1 MKKGLKIGAAS
12 LAALL
17 VFGGVT
23 GCGKKDKLPELPAAR
38 LSETKDGSVC
48 LSNDYSNECSGV
60 NVHNL
65 YEYLG
70 RSDVKYI
77 DLRRYSEEVLKTGTL
92 KGFEHIDFFGD
103 IYNSTTA
110 EGTQLFNSDYTPK
123 YTNSVALL
131 EQLFP
136 KNQILFLSC
145 ASGGRVVHM
154 MKILERYGWDMS
166 KVYNVGGYNNYIKDA
181 NYDNYKNY
189 LVELGS
195 TVVTYKEGTYTE
207 TVGTATYTA
216 NVKVVV
222 DAQGKIENV
231 YIVGDKEFTG
241 TAGGEWTPET
251 WLKTKYTF
259 LNGLKGKTLAD
270 INTMLGT
277 TNTASGS
284 DVATGAS
291 LSSNRVL
298 KAVKDA
304 LSK

>member
-38 LSETKDGSVC
+38 LAETTDGSAC
-48 LSNDYSNECSGV
+48 LSNDYSNSCSGI
-60 NVHNL
+60 NTHNL
-65 YEYLG
+65 YQYLG
-70 RSDVKYI
+70 RSDVKYV
-77 DLRRYSEEVLKTGTL
+77 DLRGYKETLSAGGAL
-92 KGFEHIDFFGD
+92 KGFEHIEFFED
-103 IYNSTTA
+103 IYSSGATT
-110 EGTQLFNSDYTPK
+110 EKQLFNKDYTPK
-123 YTNSVALL
+123 YTYSVTLL
-131 EQLFP
+131 EQIFP
-136 KNQILFLSC
+136 KDKTIFLSC

-154 MKILERYGWDMS
+154 MNILERYGWDMS
-166 KVYNVGGYNNYIKDA
+166 KIYNVGGYNNYIKDA
-181 NYDNYKNY
+181 NYDNYKNHIVK
-189 LVELGS
+189 LSAAE
-195 TVVTYKEGTYTE
+195 VTYKEGTYTE
-207 TVGTATYTA
+207 TIGTATYTA

-231 YIVGDKEFTG
+231 YVVGNKEFTG
-241 TAGGEWTPET
+241 TAGGEWNPET
-251 WLKTKYTF
+251 WLKAKYTF

-270 INTMLGT
+270 INTMLGA
-277 TNTASGS
+277 NDKASGS
-284 DVATGAS
+284 DVVTGAS